1 MCCATATPR
10 STGGARR
17 IRPGDLRPEDA
28 GNGRAEIFQS
38 LGMRRNPLQGRVLFV
53 TGDLVTPRTQ
63 EFLERHG
70 LPYVA
75 KPFRVEELSRA
86 VRGMLQTMV

>member
-1 MCCATATPR
+1 
-10 STGGARR
+10 
-17 IRPGDLRPEDA
+17 
-28 GNGRAEIFQS
+28 
-38 LGMRRNPLQGRVLFV
+38 LQGRVLFV
-53 TGDLVTPRTQ
+53 TGDLGDARTQ